1 MPLPPLVAPVAA
13 LPGRERERTA
23 RQSRLPAIGEVGQRR
38 LAGARVAVIGAGGIG
53 SPVLLYL
60 ASAGV
65 GTLGIIDAD
74 VVDAS
79 NLQRQVLFGIGD
91 VGRSKVEVAAARVR
105 ELAPDALVTGHGT
118 RLTADNA
125 RALLTGHDLVI
136 DGTDSFETRYAVAD
150 ACDELGIPLV
160 WGSVLRFDAQVSVF
174 WSRPPRDAAVRL
186 RDVFPAPPPAGSV
199 PSCADAG
206 VLGALCGQVG
216 SLLVAEA
223 VKLIC
228 GIGEP
233 LIGRMLVLDALTARQ
248 REIPLVPTEVRMA
261 GEVDAGAGSDVGPA
275 LADASDGPPPHRTI
289 VRPDE
294 LAVLPGADLL
304 DVRSPAEHAAGSI
317 PGARHLPLETVL
329 ADPAAVRITRPLVV
343 YCALGPR
350 ARSAASALRAA
361 HPDADVRVLAGGYE
375 AWSAAHHLEDARR

>member
-53 SPVLLYL
+53 SPVPLYL

-160 WGSVLRFDAQVSVF
+160 WGSVR
-174 WSRPPRDAAVRL
+174 
-186 RDVFPAPPPAGSV
+186 GS
-199 PSCADAG
+199 
-206 VLGALCGQVG
+206 
-216 SLLVAEA
+216 
-223 VKLIC
+223 
-228 GIGEP
+228 
-233 LIGRMLVLDALTARQ
+233 T
-248 REIPLVPTEVRMA
+248 
-261 GEVDAGAGSDVGPA
+261 
-275 LADASDGPPPHRTI
+275 HR
-289 VRPDE
+289 
-294 LAVLPGADLL
+294 
-304 DVRSPAEHAAGSI
+304 
-317 PGARHLPLETVL
+317 
-329 ADPAAVRITRPLVV
+329 
-343 YCALGPR
+343 
-350 ARSAASALRAA
+350 
-361 HPDADVRVLAGGYE
+361 
-375 AWSAAHHLEDARR
+375 